1 MKKNSGFGDAIEI
14 YLRKVASRSPLPWP
28 VFGIGIIIL
37 MFAASMIYKADSVV
51 SAQSSADVVVMAS
64 RRGDYQTARNMWDGS
79 MNNIEDLVYP
89 ERKIEQKI
97 GELEAKLGV
106 YPENRE
112 IYLLLANLYSQLNDV
127 ERSSRYLELARI
139 LSPND

>member
-1 MKKNSGFGDAIEI
+1 MKKNSGFGEAIEI
-14 YLRKVASRSPLPWP
+14 YLRKVASRSPLPWS
-28 VFGIGIIIL
+28 VVGIGIILL
-37 MFAASMIYKADSVV
+37 MFVTSRVYKADSVV
-51 SAQSSADVVVMAS
+51 SAQRNEDVVVMAA
-64 RRGDYQTARNMWDGS
+64 RRGDYHTARNMWDES

>member
-1 MKKNSGFGDAIEI
+1 MKKNSGFGEAIEI
-14 YLRKVASRSPLPWP
+14 YLRKVASRSPLPWS
-28 VFGIGIIIL
+28 VVGIGIILII
-37 MFAASMIYKADSVV
+37 FATSLAYKADSVV
-51 SAQSSADVVVMAS
+51 SAQRNEDVVVMAA

-112 IYLLLANLYSQLNDV
+112 IYLLLANLYNQLNDV

>member
-1 MKKNSGFGDAIEI
+1 
-14 YLRKVASRSPLPWP
+14 
-28 VFGIGIIIL
+28 

-51 SAQSSADVVVMAS
+51 SAQSSADVVVMAA

-112 IYLLLANLYSQLNDV
+112 IYLLLANLYNQLNDV